1 VGDAGAFA
9 TDALTWTL
17 ARSGNRV
24 VGVYPNVRELGS
36 VLGAGHPKLHAVIVD
51 AEEGAG
57 RLAAVADIRRVYP
70 ELKILVLCNAVSV
83 AVIRCAINEHADGVV
98 LKSESIEEV
107 VLALRHVLAGRAVMP
122 AGWQAVSL
130 EPDVPLA
137 VLSAREREVLELV
150 SAGMSNEEVAKRL
163 VISSNTVKFHLHTIY
178 SRLGV
183 SSRVQA
189 ARLASLEQ
197 EIRTGLSNSPNNG

>member
-1 VGDAGAFA
+1 MGDAGAFA

-70 ELKILVLCNAVSV
+70 ELKILVLCDAVSV

-150 SAGMSNEEVAKRL
+150 SVGMSNEEVAKRL